1 MEGTTDPLVV
11 KPSEHINWAVLS
23 NNNWIEFESSEY
35 SDNTLQLIQSGIIS
49 FKIPAEATSKSTI
62 LPAGYIWLRAAITK
76 AAEAICKIISVDAQA
91 AVATFLNN
99 GNAPDFLNTT
109 LPAGT
114 VSKLHTP
121 DAAIKKIIQPYSSF
135 GGRPTEDEGH
145 FYIRVS
151 ERLRHKA
158 RAITVWDYEHLVLEA
173 FPEIY
178 KVKCLNHTHTDDGIY
193 HEVRPGH
200 VSIITIPSLQNRNDV
215 NPLKPYTQQSTLTN
229 IENYLNKR
237 ISCFVKLHACQPQ
250 FEEVKLE
257 FSVKFIDQY
266 NDFNFY
272 KKMLQEEI
280 TQFLSPWAYGNKSSI
295 DFGGNVYKS
304 VLINFIEERYY
315 VDFIT
320 DVKMKVIVGEIPTAS
335 DDMDEIIA
343 STARSILVSVPAS
356 QHVINEIIESDV
368 VIDEVCIDKK

>member
-1 MEGTTDPLVV
+1 MEGTTDPLIV
-11 KPSEHINWAVLS
+11 KPSEHIKWSVLG
-23 NNNWIEFESSEY
+23 NNEWVEFKSSEY

-76 AAEAICKIISVDAQA
+76 AAEAVCKIISVDAQA

-99 GNAPDFLNTT
+99 NNAPDFLNTT

-145 FYIRVS
+145 YYIRVS

-178 KVKCLNHTHTDDGIY
+178 KVKCLNHTHIDDGIY

-237 ISCFVKLHACQPQ
+237 ISCFVKLHARQPQ

-257 FSVKFIDQY
+257 FSVKFFDQY

-272 KKMLQEEI
+272 KENA
-280 TQFLSPWAYGNKSSI
+280 TGRDN
-295 DFGGNVYKS
+295 
-304 VLINFIEERYY
+304 
-315 VDFIT
+315 T
-320 DVKMKVIVGEIPTAS
+320 
-335 DDMDEIIA
+335 
-343 STARSILVSVPAS
+343 VSVALGL
-356 QHVINEIIESDV
+356 
-368 VIDEVCIDKK
+368 